1 MTDNN
6 INKRSLDCAC
16 NFQSRD
22 PGGLSASQSSPEHH
36 RRIPSVY
43 PSRLFVSGR
52 LGTQGP
58 SAQEEQKRQGE
69 EEAGEEEDQ
78 EEEEEEQE
86 DEEETDKKTETK
98 KNNSKQTKAMTKAW
112 SSVRGRKTKL
122 ILHSKTCFMLSLESG
137 TKTRGR

>member
-1 MTDNN
+1 MADSN
-6 INKRSLDCAC
+6 INKRRLDCAR
-16 NFQSRD
+16 NFQSQD
-22 PGGLSASQSSPEHH
+22 PGALSASQSSPEHH
-36 RRIPSVY
+36 RRTPSVY

-58 SAQEEQKRQGE
+58 PAQEEQQRQEE

-78 EEEEEEQE
+78 EEEEEQE
-86 DEEETDKKTETK
+86 DEEESDKKTETK
-98 KNNSKQTKAMTKAW
+98 KNNSKQTKTMTKAW

-122 ILHSKTCFMLSLESG
+122 MLHSRMGFVVSLESG